1 MLEAAGL
8 GALLCTQRANVRYL
22 TGFTGSSGWAV
33 VEPVRSTLV
42 TDSRYRQQA
51 VDEAPDCD
59 LIIASTGLT
68 LALGPSLEH
77 IAAPVGFEANGVPVA
92 VWEEL
97 ERVHDAIHWQG
108 TRDLVEELRVEKD
121 RSEVSAIR
129 KALEVAESALEETV
143 EALRSGITEVGLAAA
158 LEHACR
164 VRGAERMSFD
174 TIVASGPRGALPH
187 ASPTDRVLQDGDLA
201 VVDMGCVVDGYCS
214 DITRAVFLGPEL
226 PARWKRVQ
234 EALSAAR
241 GAALA
246 VVTAGVSARE
256 VDAAARQA
264 LAERGLGEAFVHSL
278 GHGVGLEVHE
288 APRLAQRSDDL
299 LMAGT
304 VVTIEP
310 GVYLPGKGGMR
321 LEDLVLVTE
330 TGAEVLNRLPPRAMF
345 AAT

>member
-1 MLEAAGL
+1 MGAL
-8 GALLCTQRANVRYL
+8 GA
-22 TGFTGSSGWAV
+22 
-33 VEPVRSTLV
+33 TLV
-42 TDSRYRQQA
+42 TDARYAEQA
-51 VDEAPDCD
+51 VDEAPDCE
-59 LIIASTGLT
+59 LIIAATGLT
-68 LALGPSLEH
+68 WALTAPLERA
-77 IAAPVGFEANGVPVA
+77 AAPVGFESRDVSVA

-97 ERVHDAIHWQG
+97 TRAHDGIEWKG
-108 TRDLVEELRVEKD
+108 VGGLVEQLRVGKD
-121 RSEVSAIR
+121 RTEIQAVR
-129 KALEVAESALEETV
+129 RALEVAESALEETV
-143 EALRSGITEVGLAAA
+143 EALRPGTTEVGLAAA
-158 LEHACR
+158 LENACR

-187 ASPTDRVLQDGDLA
+187 ARPTERLLHKGDLA

-214 DITRAVFLGPEL
+214 DITRAVLLGPEL
-226 PARWKRVQ
+226 PADWKRVH

-241 GAALA
+241 EAALA
-246 VVTAGVSARE
+246 VVAAGVSARE

-288 APRLAQRSDDL
+288 APRLAQRSDDV
-299 LMAGT
+299 LMVDT

-321 LEDLVLVTE
+321 LEDMVLVTE

-345 AAT
+345 APIQQSL